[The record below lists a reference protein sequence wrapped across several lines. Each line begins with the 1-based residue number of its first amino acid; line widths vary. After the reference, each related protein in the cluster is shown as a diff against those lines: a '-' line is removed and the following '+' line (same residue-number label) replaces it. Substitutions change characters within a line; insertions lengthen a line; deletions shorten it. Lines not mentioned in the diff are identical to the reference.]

1 MEARVLAALQQRWEA
16 AESARLALLDAAA
29 ARAATLL
36 AVVHFS
42 RSLAVRWGWAPWRAL
57 IHRARQ
63 QAAEADAL
71 RHRSLAAA
79 TLAAFQRC
87 RHAAVWRA
95 VAAEACAAAHA
106 RRLHQQALQSRAL
119 AALRRHRHWVQTAL
133 PALHSARLLAAAWS
147 SWCQLAAAAAQ
158 GARLR
163 AARAIAHA
171 HRSLLRRTLR
181 AWQRGATAC
190 SKERLVDQRRQQRWV
205 EVERYLAEHRA
216 AKSAAAAGGAMPSV
230 GQRQGV
236 CSSSVGRRAAESG
249 GSGQEGT
256 PPSSAENSAWDPNML
271 PGELFGGGPSLDF

>member
-1 MEARVLAALQQRWEA
+1 MEASALAALQQRWEA

-42 RSLAVRWGWAPWRAL
+42 RSLAVRCGWAPWRAL
-57 IHRARQ
+57 MHRAQQ
-63 QAAEADAL
+63 QAADADAL
-71 RHRSLAAA
+71 RRRSLAAA

-95 VAAEACAAAHA
+95 VAAEACAAAQA
-106 RRLHQQALQSRAL
+106 RRLHHEMLQRRSL

-133 PALHSARLLAAAWS
+133 PALHSARLLAAAWR
-147 SWCQLAAAAAQ
+147 SWRQLAAAAAQ
-158 GARLR
+158 GARLQ
-163 AARAIAHA
+163 AARAVAHA
-171 HRSLLRRTLR
+171 HCNLLRRSLH
-181 AWQRGATAC
+181 AWQSGAAAC
-190 SKERLVDQRRQQRWV
+190 SKERLVDQRRQQRWADV
-205 EVERYLAEHRA
+205 QHYLAEHRA
-216 AKSAAAAGGAMPSV
+216 AKSAAAAGGAVPSV

-236 CSSSVGRRAAESG
+236 CSSGGRRAAASS

-271 PGELFGGGPSLDF
+271 PGELFGGGHSLEF